1 MTIAEL
7 DGVLNAHA
15 YLRVERPPSLWAP
28 QSELEPFVRML
39 GELIVV
45 GLLRNGNVLA
55 ELTLNVSNVVIEPAA
70 AGPMPAGVFVAVTIR
85 GRGRLVARSDVG
97 AYDFERRTGVGA
109 SSRASGRSGLPLQPR
124 ARRRRGL
131 GHGAAADEQRAVV
144 ERRPLTRRR
153 GFEPALH
160 VACLLDL
167 QRDFRQL
174 PLGDRTQPLDRG
186 VVLRRRSEQH
196 ADLFGATGRDAARCR
211 SPRACGST
219 ARRTCDDRSTRGA
232 GGSRPISS

>member
-85 GRGRLVARSDVG
+85 GRGDWSPEATW
-97 AYDFERRTGVGA
+97 APTT
-109 SSRASGRSGLPLQPR
+109 SSAELESAQ
-124 ARRRRGL
+124 
-131 GHGAAADEQRAVV
+131 AAAQAAGAVYLYSRV
-144 ERRPLTRRR
+144 
-153 GFEPALH
+153 
-160 VACLLDL
+160 
-167 QRDFRQL
+167 
-174 PLGDRTQPLDRG
+174 LGDDEGSVT
-186 VVLRRRSEQH
+186 VLLPTNSGQ
-196 ADLFGATGRDAARCR
+196 
-211 SPRACGST
+211 
-219 ARRTCDDRSTRGA
+219 
-232 GGSRPISS
+232 SSSDGH